1 MRFRGTV
8 CSHGE
13 GWACAR
19 SFRECAVT
27 SSTGAGAQPRKV
39 FTPAAPAPPP
49 EWTGGF
55 GGAARSEAGFVLDAM
70 SPTLTSVSPKG
81 QQPPPRVPGP
91 ARPRDRAGCR
101 GPSRLTPAFFF
112 FFFFSFLSLSPP
124 DKPLLPIR
132 NAPLTR
138 PRAGLRVLLGG
149 GEAGR
154 GQEQALQGSPGHPVC
169 PRRCPAPWPPQDVA
183 AGSLCEGLAA
193 LGGTMA
199 VHQGQQTPCPGPGGV
214 GQRQAPDRSC
224 HSSARPQSGRGAVP
238 FTVSFLPPRN
248 GL

>member
-1 MRFRGTV
+1 MSQRPGRLQ
-8 CSHGE
+8 
-13 GWACAR
+13 
-19 SFRECAVT
+19 
-27 SSTGAGAQPRKV
+27 GAQQ
-39 FTPAAPAPPP
+39 AH
-49 EWTGGF
+49 
-55 GGAARSEAGFVLDAM
+55 SCL
-70 SPTLTSVSPKG
+70 
-81 QQPPPRVPGP
+81 
-91 ARPRDRAGCR
+91 
-101 GPSRLTPAFFF
+101 FF